1 MDYHVLEVS
10 VNNGISRIIER
21 NIKKAM
27 EKGSFDDLPG
37 KGKPQQLT
45 DLRFIP
51 PEQRAAFLALK
62 NSGSLPPEME
72 LRKEIANLEEQLQSA
87 KEEDK
92 PIINKKIAENKMFY
106 DVIMER
112 RKR

>member
-1 MDYHVLEVS
+1 M
-10 VNNGISRIIER
+10 NNGISKIIEG
-21 NIKKAM
+21 NIKKAI
-27 EKGSFDDLPG
+27 EQGSFDNLPG
-37 KGKPQQLT
+37 KGTPQQLT

-51 PEQRAAFLALK
+51 PEQRAAFLTLK

-72 LRKEIANLEEQLQSA
+72 LRKEIARLEEQLQSA
-87 KEEDK
+87 KEEDR
-92 PIINKKIAENKMFY
+92 PIINKKIMENQMFY

>member
-1 MDYHVLEVS
+1 M
-10 VNNGISRIIER
+10 NNGISSIIER

-27 EKGSFDDLPG
+27 KQGSFDDLPG

-45 DLRFIP
+45 DLRFIS
-51 PEQRAAFLALK
+51 PEQRTAFLVRP
-62 NSGSLPPEME
+62 NSDSLPPELE
-72 LRKEIANLEEQLQSA
+72 LRKDIASLEEQLQSA
-87 KEEDK
+87 KEEEK
-92 PIINKKIAENKMFY
+92 PALKKKLTESKMFY